1 MERVRWE
8 EHKGKK
14 ILVLDYSGL
23 KAGKVDEKQQ
33 LLDVIRQ
40 AYDVVGQQNE
50 KIRFLS
56 YVANSSADNDIM
68 ARLKEFAAFCN
79 SNGKVDKEC
88 VVGISPLQKIFVN
101 TINMFSKAKLV
112 IFDTVDQAKEW
123 LVS

>member
-23 KAGKVDEKQQ
+23 KAGNPEEKRQI
-33 LLDVIRQ
+33 LDVIAQ
-40 AYDVVGQQNE
+40 ATEVTEKHGE
-50 KIRFLS
+50 KILFLS

-68 ARLKEFAAFCN
+68 ARLKDFASFAN
-79 SNGKVDKEC
+79 GSGKVDKEC
-88 VVGISPLQKIFVN
+88 VVGISSIQKIFIN

-112 IFDTVDQAKEW
+112 IFDKMEEAKEW